1 MDTITCPLVSL
12 ELRVK
17 QKLTISFI
25 RLGYPK
31 PELELELNFLI
42 SKIGL
47 RLNPGFYVFVEP
59 KLDPFNFFFLQ
70 KLNCPTLVYG
80 RVG

>member
-25 RLGYPK
+25 RLGYPD
-31 PELELELNFLI
+31 PELELELELNFFF

-59 KLDPFNFFFLQ
+59 KLDPFYIVFSKNWTAQ
-70 KLNCPTLVYG
+70 H
-80 RVG
+80 